1 MKRFYC
7 RCGQEVF
14 FENSVCFSCGC
25 VLGYVYRQNA
35 LVSVIAQYGEWCDPD
50 KQQRYR
56 FCQNR
61 MKYDAC
67 NGLVD
72 VNSPQVFCLACQLN
86 RTIPNLSV
94 PGNLER
100 WRKIEQAKRRL
111 IYGLLRLG
119 LPLQYPT
126 RGYVQGLAFDF
137 LEDQRSNPQAEKT
150 FVATGH
156 LNGVITLNVLEAD
169 DVARTQQRTLNRERY
184 RTLLGHLRHECGH
197 YYDQL
202 LNQDAAQ
209 FTALFGN
216 PQQDYDAALKH
227 YYQHGPRPDWQE
239 HYISAYASAHPY
251 EDWAECFAHYL
262 HVTDTLETA
271 VARGTTDMT
280 DSAEP
285 MAQRIMHWNK
295 LVVVMNELNR
305 SMGLAD
311 AYPFTVNEKTLQK
324 LIYIDEAIRR
334 FAGQYQQQQ

>member
-1 MKRFYC
+1 MQRFYC

-14 FENSVCFSCGC
+14 FESSVCFSCGC

-35 LVSVIAQYGEWCDPD
+35 IVSVIPEYTEWCDPD

-61 MKYDAC
+61 LKHDAC

-72 VNSPQVFCLACQLN
+72 VSSTQVFCLACQLN

-111 IYGLLRLG
+111 IYGLLRLR

-126 RGYVQGLAFDF
+126 SGYVQGLAFDF

-202 LNQDAAQ
+202 LNQNRDEFRQ
-209 FTALFGN
+209 LFGDPEIPYNTALKN
-216 PQQDYDAALKH
+216 
-227 YYQHGPRPDWQE
+227 YYQNGPRNDWAE
-239 HYISAYASAHPY
+239 HYISAYASSHPY

-271 VARGTTDMT
+271 LARGTIDMAN
-280 DSAEP
+280 SHEP
-285 MAQRIMHWNK
+285 MPQRMAHWNK

-305 SMGLAD
+305 SMGLPD

-324 LIYIDEAIRR
+324 LCYIDERIRS